1 MTTYRI
7 RKRDGDA
14 KPDAIW
20 DQIPDEHAIRVGRLI
35 AAYALV
41 EFKLEAIIWRLIG
54 ANKHDL
60 RPLTARL
67 DARPKK
73 EAIDDLMARRAS
85 PPDETEAWNLARPLL
100 KQLSERRNW
109 LAHGVWVPVPI
120 GEISV
125 LLTRK
130 GKAPD
135 IIARAK
141 PVSTTDLDSWIA
153 DARVLVGHLNK
164 ILPQSNDAPLP

>member
-1 MTTYRI
+1 MTQYRI
-7 RKRDGDA
+7 QKDPADPR
-14 KPDAIW
+14 PDAIW
-20 DQIPDEHAIRVGRLI
+20 DQIPTEHAQRVGRLI

-54 ANKHDL
+54 TSKHDL

-73 EAIDDLMARRAS
+73 EAIDDILAS
-85 PPDETEAWNLARPLL
+85 RKVPPEQSEAWAKAKPLL
-100 KQLSERRNW
+100 KSLSERRNW
-109 LAHGVWVPVPI
+109 LAHGIWVPIPL
-120 GEISV
+120 GQTSV

-141 PVSTTDLDSWIA
+141 PVSTTDLDEWIEE
-153 DARVLVGHLNK
+153 ARELVRCLNVL
-164 ILPQSNDAPLP
+164 LPQGDAPSP